1 MSTELSL
8 RFMKNNRVIVGFS
21 GEESGELPFKNPL
34 TAKDRDELR
43 WYLEL
48 YGAHSLGD
56 PDDEEAKRIAARL
69 PDWGKALF
77 DAVFGDRAA
86 QRLFNAFQDS
96 DDEAR
101 LLTISAESPAILGL
115 PWELLC
121 DPRRGGAFLF
131 NENPR
136 ISIRRGLAGATGGR
150 EPFKVKSK
158 ERLHLLFIVSRP
170 EGSSF
175 LDPRA
180 DPSAVLDALVTHAP
194 GRVTW
199 EFLRPPTLDALVT
212 RIDDEKRPPVD
223 ILHFDGHGVFDTDG
237 GLPERLS
244 NRTVN
249 LAQVLSGQVLK
260 DKKAE
265 APAESPPNTGY
276 LLFEKADGQPDLVS
290 AEKLGFNLHRRNVPL
305 VILSA
310 CQSAAQGDNDEP
322 LGSVAARL
330 TAAGIPA
337 VLAMTHSVLVHT
349 TRALFG
355 EFYTQLAGHRAIGE
369 ALDAAR
375 LHLFNHPEKYEVQR
389 GPARV
394 PLKLYD
400 WFVPSLYQA
409 GADVPL
415 IREAKGKKPKASVE
429 IGTPPTNVPARP
441 EAGFFGRRRE
451 LWDIE
456 RWFAD
461 RTRRITLTG
470 FGGQGKTAL
479 AQEAARWLTRT
490 GMFQAAVLVD
500 YSRVQ
505 AVDAVGVA
513 VSNIGS
519 VLGQSLIDANA
530 ARAALRQTPTL
541 VVLDNLEAVDAE
553 SLRELLDAAK
563 GWSEAVP
570 SRVLLTTR
578 MPDFGH
584 PDYRVEGTH
593 VHRRIVLEGLGS
605 KRAPDDALEWFAE
618 LSKLPPAPTVP
629 APKRKALIELFDK
642 VRFHPLSIRTLAAQL
657 KTRRPA
663 ELGERLE
670 QLLAGSAERV
680 ARGRLDRSHA
690 SRAGRFT
697 QGLARPAGRRR
708 PPGAAPAGRFSG
720 RGVRGRPAGHYGP
733 GGC

>member
-77 DAVFGDRAA
+77 DAAFGDRAA

-101 LLTISAESPAILGL
+101 LLTISVESPAILGL

-121 DPRRGGAFLF
+121 DPGRGGAFLF

-136 ISIRRGLAGATGGR
+136 ISIRRGLAGVTGGR
-150 EPFKVKSK
+150 QPFKVKSK

-180 DPSAVLDALVTHAP
+180 DPSAVLDALVTHTP

-199 EFLRPPTLDALVT
+199 EFLRPPTLDALVR
-212 RIDDEKRPPVD
+212 RIDDRKRPPVD

-244 NRTVN
+244 NRTVD

-265 APAESPPNTGY
+265 APAGSPPNTGY
-276 LLFEKADGQPDLVS
+276 LLFEKADGRPDLVS

-355 EFYTQLAGHRAIGE
+355 EFYT
-369 ALDAAR
+369 
-375 LHLFNHPEKYEVQR
+375 
-389 GPARV
+389 
-394 PLKLYD
+394 
-400 WFVPSLYQA
+400 
-409 GADVPL
+409 
-415 IREAKGKKPKASVE
+415 
-429 IGTPPTNVPARP
+429 
-441 EAGFFGRRRE
+441 
-451 LWDIE
+451 
-456 RWFAD
+456 
-461 RTRRITLTG
+461 
-470 FGGQGKTAL
+470 
-479 AQEAARWLTRT
+479 
-490 GMFQAAVLVD
+490 
-500 YSRVQ
+500 
-505 AVDAVGVA
+505 
-513 VSNIGS
+513 
-519 VLGQSLIDANA
+519 
-530 ARAALRQTPTL
+530 
-541 VVLDNLEAVDAE
+541 
-553 SLRELLDAAK
+553 
-563 GWSEAVP
+563 
-570 SRVLLTTR
+570 
-578 MPDFGH
+578 
-584 PDYRVEGTH
+584 
-593 VHRRIVLEGLGS
+593 
-605 KRAPDDALEWFAE
+605 
-618 LSKLPPAPTVP
+618 
-629 APKRKALIELFDK
+629 
-642 VRFHPLSIRTLAAQL
+642 
-657 KTRRPA
+657 
-663 ELGERLE
+663 
-670 QLLAGSAERV
+670 SA
-680 ARGRLDRSHA
+680 
-690 SRAGRFT
+690 
-697 QGLARPAGRRR
+697 
-708 PPGAAPAGRFSG
+708 
-720 RGVRGRPAGHYGP
+720 
-733 GGC
+733 